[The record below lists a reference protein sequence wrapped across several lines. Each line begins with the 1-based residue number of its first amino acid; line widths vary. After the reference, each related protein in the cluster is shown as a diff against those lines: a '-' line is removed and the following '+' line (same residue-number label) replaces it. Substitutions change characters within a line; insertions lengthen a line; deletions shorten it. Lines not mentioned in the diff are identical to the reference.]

1 MKKRIIKSILALAIL
16 TLMLVST
23 SVGVFADDVD
33 YMAYNIYLDPDLS
46 KTSRQFDTFTI
57 EFRGVKTPYLTYW
70 ALCNFG
76 LGFSEESKAM
86 YPSISG
92 GGAYAGLQNRD
103 EAKGKNSRA
112 LIMAFWEMTYI
123 DKSTGEKTI
132 LRAARQY
139 PDGEESNFGGEGEG
153 TNHIRPYWWDDNTW
167 YRMYLHCW
175 TDEVTG
181 NTFVGQ
187 WFENMATGEWT
198 LGSVFDTKLKN
209 GWLRGG
215 LSLFQENFVNDYKN
229 ERSFNVKNLYAVD
242 HQTKKWVSLATGT
255 LSYGNGGAP
264 NKAGAHTF
272 GATDEYFWGEAG
284 GEVDNQVI
292 YEAQA
297 TKSQKYTITQP
308 DQPTFDGSI
317 SIKKVGEKV
326 IDTRTME
333 KVLFWSL
340 DKTST
345 PQMSYEF
352 TAYDKDGNELYSESA
367 NRPHVSTCSFE
378 KIGTEVFT
386 YKLTLTDLFGNTTTT
401 EGVSKEY
408 KKLYPEETAT
418 PTDAPE
424 TNSATTT
431 PATNTPATATPAPTT
446 TATPSTDTPDSSNGL
461 STGVI
466 IGIVASAVVIVA
478 AVIVL
483 VFVSKKK
490 KK

>member
-1 MKKRIIKSILALAIL
+1 MKKRIFKSILALAIL
-16 TLMLVST
+16 TLMLTST

-46 KTSRQFDTFTI
+46 KTSRQFDTYTI

-76 LGFSEESKAM
+76 LGFSEETKAM

-103 EAKGKNSRA
+103 EAKGKSSRA
-112 LIMAFWEMTYI
+112 LIMAFWEMTYL
-123 DKSTGEKTI
+123 DKNTGEKTI

-153 TNHIRPYWWDDNTW
+153 TNHIRPYWWDDDTW

-187 WFENMATGEWT
+187 WFENMSTGEWT
-198 LGSVFDTKLKN
+198 IGSVFDTKLKN

-215 LSLFQENFVNDYKN
+215 LSLFQENFVNDYKK

-242 HQTKKWVSLATGT
+242 HQTKEWVSLATGT
-255 LSYGNGGAP
+255 LSYGDGGAP

-284 GEVDNQVI
+284 GEVENQVL
-292 YEAQA
+292 YEAQSV
-297 TKSQKYTITQP
+297 KSQKYTITQP
-308 DQPTFDGSI
+308 EKPTFEGTI
-317 SIKKVGEKV
+317 SVKKVGEKV
-326 IDTRTME
+326 VDTRTKE

-340 DKTST
+340 DTTST

-352 TAYDKDGNELYSESA
+352 TAFDESGKEIYTESA
-367 NRPHVSTCSFE
+367 NRPYVNTCAF
-378 KIGTEVFT
+378 KDIGTEVFT
-386 YKLTLTDLFGNTTTT
+386 YKLTLTDLFGNKTTT
-401 EGVSKEY
+401 EGASKEY
-408 KKLYPEETAT
+408 KKLHPEDTTVTDTPASTETAA
-418 PTDAPE
+418 PTAEP
-424 TNSATTT
+424 TTT
-431 PATNTPATATPAPTT
+431 PAGLPTG
-446 TATPSTDTPDSSNGL
+446 A
-461 STGVI
+461 I
-466 IGIVASAVVIVA
+466 IGIIAGAVVLVG
-478 AVIVL
+478 AVIAV
-483 VFVSKKK
+483 VFVAKKK